1 MRSRAILA
9 VTALASALVS
19 GGWLL
24 QRGAQGGPSVYDR
37 ARLFDEV
44 MHHVGRYYV
53 DTLTQQELYQ
63 RAVEG
68 MLRELEDPH
77 SVFLPPERLRMLTE
91 STTGRYGGVGI
102 QIEPRNGWITVV
114 APLPDTPA
122 DRAGIQTGDRIVE
135 IEGKS
140 THGWT
145 GEEAQRALR
154 GAAGTRVRFIIE
166 RPGTEERIPI
176 AVTRREIHINAVR
189 WASMLREDVGY
200 VDVKVFSEATATEL
214 RDAVERLRKQGMR
227 KLIFDLR
234 VNPGGLLDEGVS
246 VADLFLNP
254 GQEIVSM
261 RGRTRDANRTFVD
274 KSSQRWPELPVV
286 ILVDSGSASASEIV
300 AGALQDHDRAVL
312 VGTHTFG
319 KGSAQ
324 SLFPMTGGGALKLT
338 TALWYTPVGR
348 SINRPLAL
356 AAASRDRRAPAGDDD
371 DEEAGSAAADQVR
384 QTYQTAG
391 GRTVLGGGGITPDL
405 IVGSRQLTAAE
416 QAFQRA
422 LGEHAQQFLDAV
434 AEYATSLRSSRAIT
448 SRDFTVTPAM
458 LDVLWRRMQQRGIRI
473 DRETFDGGSRLIADL
488 LGTEISRYVFGRDAE
503 FMRIA
508 RNDRVIATA
517 LELLEGAESQ
527 HEVLARAQ
535 ARQETQ
541 ARAGTP
547 GS

>member
-1 MRSRAILA
+1 MRSRAIFA
-9 VTALASALVS
+9 MAALASGLVS

-24 QRGAQGGPSVYDR
+24 QRGAQGGASVYDK

-53 DTLTQQELYQ
+53 DTLDQQELYQ
-63 RAVEG
+63 HAVRG

-77 SVFLPPERLRMLTE
+77 SVFLPAERLRLLTE

-135 IEGKS
+135 IEGKT

-154 GAAGTRVRFIIE
+154 GAAGTRVRFLIE
-166 RPGTEERIPI
+166 RPGAEERIPI
-176 AVTRREIHINAVR
+176 TLTRREIHINAVR
-189 WASMLREDVGY
+189 WAAMLDDDIGY
-200 VDVKVFSEATATEL
+200 VDVKVFSEATADEL
-214 RDAVERLRKQGMR
+214 REAVERLRSQGMQR
-227 KLIFDLR
+227 LIFDLR
-234 VNPGGLLDEGVS
+234 LNPGGLLDEGVS

-274 KSSQRWPELPVV
+274 KTAQLWPGLPIVV
-286 ILVDSGSASASEIV
+286 LVDSGSASASEIV

-324 SLFPMTGGGALKLT
+324 SLFPLTGGGALKLT

-348 SINRPLAL
+348 SINRPPSLRDAG
-356 AAASRDRRAPAGDDD
+356 AAASPLAPEDG
-371 DEEAGSAAADQVR
+371 DEEEAEPDTSSP
-384 QTYQTAG
+384 QTYRTTG
-391 GRTVLGGGGITPDL
+391 GRIVYGGGGITPDL

-416 QAFQRA
+416 QVFQRA
-422 LGEHAQQFLDAV
+422 IGENVQQFVDAV
-434 AEYATSLRSSRAIT
+434 TEYASSFRGSRAVST
-448 SRDFTVTPAM
+448 RDFTVTQAM
-458 LDVLWRRMQQRGIRI
+458 LDELWRRLQQRGVRV
-473 DRETFDGGSRLIADL
+473 DRDTYIGGARLVSDL
-488 LGTEISRYVFGRDAE
+488 LGAEIARYTFGRDAE
-503 FMRIA
+503 FLRIA
-508 RNDRVIATA
+508 RNDGVIATA
-517 LELLEGAESQ
+517 MELLEGAGTQ
-527 HEVLARAQ
+527 RDVLARAQ
-535 ARQETQ
+535 ARQDLQ
-541 ARAGTP
+541 ARGGTS